1 MRVMSRR
8 RTRKSR
14 RNNKSIRLRVPA
26 RRRKKRKLSKKNLSK
41 FVSRDTIE
49 LKNKT
54 LYKFWLDL
62 ADSNHSVFIYND
74 KSHKIIKKNIREEQ
88 EKAEQ
93 NDNIIAILDSGPSFD
108 AYEELLRKS
117 KNKSVEEVIKNYKR
131 YFNEGSSG
139 KRVFC

>member
-1 MRVMSRR
+1 MGVKIRKMSRR
-8 RTRKSR
+8 RTRKPR
-14 RNNKSIRLRVPA
+14 RNKKSTRK
-26 RRRKKRKLSKKNLSK
+26 KKRKLSKKKLGD
-41 FVSRDTIE
+41 FLSRDTIE
-49 LKNKT
+49 LKNKK

-93 NDNIIAILDSGPSFD
+93 NDNIIAILDSGSSFD
-108 AYEELLRKS
+108 AYRELYRKA
-117 KNKSVEEVIKNYKR
+117 KNKSVKEVIKNYKR
-131 YFNEGSSG
+131 YFSEGSSG